1 MPDMNSKER
10 YFSCLRGEAMDHLP
24 RVPILMQFAA
34 EYIDS
39 NYGAFASDYRVL
51 AEANI
56 RCAEDFGFD
65 QLSAISDPYRETA
78 GFGGQTTFV
87 ENGVPRCTGPL
98 EEDEEIDANKLSLP
112 DPMKAERM
120 RDRIE
125 GVRLMRERVGDQ
137 YSIMGWVEGPG
148 AEAADIRG
156 VSNFF
161 MDLLDDD
168 EASGEL
174 MDLTLENAINFAKKQ
189 IEAGADTIGIGE
201 AIASQVSAE
210 VYEELLFPRMKT
222 LVESIREAGA
232 FVKMHI
238 CGDITHLL
246 PHLRRLPINMIDID
260 HMVPLETAR
269 KELGHGITICTNLD
283 PANDVQRATPESIRE
298 KLAAAYKRL
307 GNPCMINA
315 GCEIPAVTPH
325 ENLKAL
331 CEPIPWKAD

>member
-1 MPDMNSKER
+1 MTSKER
-10 YFSCLRGEAMDHLP
+10 YLACLHGEAMDHLP

-34 EYIDS
+34 EYIGS

-65 QLSAISDPYRETA
+65 QLSAISDPYRETD
-78 GFGGQTTFV
+78 GFGGKTSFV
-87 ENGVPRCTGPL
+87 ENGVPRCTAPL
-98 EEDEEIDANKLSLP
+98 EDDDEIEVNKLSLP
-112 DPMKAERM
+112 DPMEAERM

-125 GVRLMRERVGDQ
+125 GIRLMRERVGDR
-137 YSIMGWVEGPG
+137 YSILGWIEGPA

-161 MDLLDDD
+161 MDLLDDE

-189 IEAGADTIGIGE
+189 IEAGADSIGIGE
-201 AIASQVSAE
+201 AVASQVSAE
-210 VYEELLFPRMKT
+210 VYEEQLFPRMKT
-222 LVESIREAGA
+222 LVEGIREAGA
-232 FVKMHI
+232 YVKMHI

-246 PHLRRLPINMIDID
+246 PYLRQLPINMIDID

-269 KELGHGITICTNLD
+269 RALGRGVTICTNLD
-283 PANDVQRATPESIRE
+283 PAGDIQRGTPESIA
-298 KLAAAYKRL
+298 KKVAAAYQQI
-307 GNPCMINA
+307 GNPCMANA
-315 GCEIPAVTPH
+315 GCEIPSGTPH

-331 CEPIPWKAD
+331 CAPVPWQAG